1 MARREAAPAFIP
13 DAPVCVVSVVLAV
26 LTGSNEVLG
35 SRDPPPI
42 RTVFVDKST
51 SKVVVRRS
59 YRRRRQRL
67 CLGRR
72 DPSKNRDSR
81 AGHRLL
87 SEPTRLER
95 QRRRPGDSPA
105 DARGPRSSRRLVARP
120 AEGASRGDTDRRPG
134 AALRRRA
141 TPRRAVKEGRR
152 IVGNRLCERA
162 EDSSRIDV
170 CGLVWRRKHR
180 WRPPIGTDL
189 SFSPNRVD
197 HSRRVRSGLAI
208 PVGRARQPR
217 EIREIPVG
225 IGGDD
230 GAPRRDSARASPSVV
245 VVFPLPPFP
254 PATAITEQSGAQSLI
269 KTGWRSKPNDE
280 TEAKRLSLDSSRR
293 PRRRSRPR
301 VAPRWPR
308 SRLRGCRSDPP
319 VHRGTRS

>member
-1 MARREAAPAFIP
+1 VGHDGATRGGSCVHTGRPRLRRFRCSSRSDRFERGPRITRPA
-13 DAPVCVVSVVLAV
+13 
-26 LTGSNEVLG
+26 T
-35 SRDPPPI
+35 DPH
-42 RTVFVDKST
+42 R
-51 SKVVVRRS
+51 VRR
-59 YRRRRQRL
+59 QVDEQ
-67 CLGRR
+67 GRR
-72 DPSKNRDSR
+72 TPIVPQTTPTALPRPAGSVQEPDSR

-230 GAPRRDSARASPSVV
+230 GGAPSRQRPREPQRGGRLPASALSASHGYHGAEWGTITDKNGMEIETERRDGGEA
-245 VVFPLPPFP
+245 
-254 PATAITEQSGAQSLI
+254 AQS
-269 KTGWRSKPNDE
+269 
-280 TEAKRLSLDSSRR
+280 
-293 PRRRSRPR
+293 
-301 VAPRWPR
+301 
-308 SRLRGCRSDPP
+308 
-319 VHRGTRS
+319 